1 MHALLYRRIP
11 FLRLLPRWVLLG
23 SVFLMTSAAT
33 AQPLDVRRVTLEEAL
48 DLFAQNNLELLLARS
63 RSTEMTALAWQASAH
78 PNPSAIVTHEP
89 LWREGESYSETY
101 VNLSQRIEW
110 PGLRKA
116 RVGAARQLAE
126 AAEANLQ
133 ADSLR
138 LAYEVAKAYTEAAA
152 AEERTVVL
160 DAVTNLFRRA
170 DQSSQAM
177 LVEGEV
183 SGFSLRRLRVER
195 ARYENRLALSE
206 LDVLNARRH
215 LTLLVL
221 PESDD
226 MLVAPAQAEQG
237 ISPQLT
243 LETVMV
249 RAQARRAEL
258 RSTRAEVASAQ
269 ARVQQARKERL
280 PEPTVTA
287 GYKQQSDGYSGVFLG
302 LAAPLPVFD
311 RNRGAIEVRQARLH
325 AAETRFLLAERQIE
339 NDVRRA
345 YDRYNSLV
353 EQLGLIAGELLSEAD
368 ALLHAAR
375 IGYAEGEMSLI
386 ELLDAAE
393 AYRDARISTI
403 DLQAGLQIAYYDL
416 LRASGG
422 SSFE

>member
-11 FLRLLPRWVLLG
+11 FLRLLPFWVLLG
-23 SVFLMTSAAT
+23 SVCLMTSTAT

-48 DLFAQNNLELLLARS
+48 DLFAQNSLELLLARS
-63 RSTEMTALAWQASAH
+63 RTTEMAALARQASAY

-89 LWREGESYSETY
+89 LWGEGESYSETY
-101 VNLSQRIEW
+101 LNLSQRLEW

-116 RVGAARQLAE
+116 RVSAAKQLAE

-138 LAYEVAKAYTEAAA
+138 LAYEVAKVYTEAAA

-195 ARYENRLALSE
+195 ARYENRFALSE
-206 LDVLNARRH
+206 LDAQNARRR
-215 LTLLVL
+215 LTILVL
-221 PESDD
+221 PDD
-226 MLVAPAQAEQG
+226 DNVLVAPAEGMQNVP
-237 ISPQLT
+237 SRLT
-243 LETVMV
+243 LEAVLE
-249 RAQARRAEL
+249 RARAHRAEL
-258 RSTRAEVASAQ
+258 RSARAEVASAQ
-269 ARVQQARKERL
+269 AGLRMVRQERV

-287 GYKQQSDGYSGVFLG
+287 GYKRQSDGFSGVFLG

-311 RNRGAIEVRQARLH
+311 RNQGAIEAQEARLH
-325 AAETRFLLAERQIE
+325 AAETRLLLAERQIE

-345 YDRYNSLV
+345 YEMYTSLV
-353 EQLGLIAGELLSEAD
+353 ERSGLIAGELLGEAD

-375 IGYAEGEMSLI
+375 VGYAEGEMSLI

-403 DLQAGLQIAYYDL
+403 DLQANLQVAYYDL

>member
-1 MHALLYRRIP
+1 M
-11 FLRLLPRWVLLG
+11 PRWVLLG
-23 SVFLMTSAAT
+23 SVCLMTSAAT

-48 DLFAQNNLELLLARS
+48 DLFAQNSLELLLARS
-63 RSTEMTALAWQASAH
+63 RSTEMAALAWQASAY
-78 PNPSAIVTHEP
+78 PNPSAIITHEP
-89 LWREGESYSETY
+89 LWKEGESYSETY
-101 VNLSQRIEW
+101 LNLSQRLEW
-110 PGLRKA
+110 PGLRRA

-126 AAEANLQ
+126 AAEAHLQ

-195 ARYENRLALSE
+195 ARYENRFALSE
-206 LDVLNARRH
+206 LDAQNARRR
-215 LTLLVL
+215 LTMLVL
-221 PESDD
+221 PDD
-226 MLVAPAQAEQG
+226 DNVLVAPAEGMQNAP
-237 ISPQLT
+237 SRLT
-243 LETVMV
+243 LEAVLE
-249 RAQARRAEL
+249 RARAHRAEL
-258 RSTRAEVASAQ
+258 RSARAEVASAQ
-269 ARVQQARKERL
+269 AGLRMVRQERV

-287 GYKQQSDGYSGVFLG
+287 GYKRQSDGFSGVFLG

-311 RNRGAIEVRQARLH
+311 RNRGAIEAQEARLY
-325 AAETRFLLAERQIE
+325 AAETRLLLAERQIE

-345 YDRYNSLV
+345 YEMYTSLV
-353 EQLGLIAGELLSEAD
+353 ERSGLIAGELLGEAD
-368 ALLHAAR
+368 ALLQAAR
-375 IGYAEGEMSLI
+375 VGYAEGEMSLI

-403 DLQAGLQIAYYDL
+403 DLQANLQVAYYDL

>member
-1 MHALLYRRIP
+1 M
-11 FLRLLPRWVLLG
+11 
-23 SVFLMTSAAT
+23 AA
-33 AQPLDVRRVTLEEAL
+33 
-48 DLFAQNNLELLLARS
+48 LAR
-63 RSTEMTALAWQASAH
+63 QASAY
-78 PNPSAIVTHEP
+78 PNPSTIVTHEP
-89 LWREGESYSETY
+89 LWKEGESYSETY
-101 VNLSQRIEW
+101 LNFSQRLEW

-116 RVGAARQLAE
+116 RVGAAKQLAE

-195 ARYENRLALSE
+195 ARYENRFALSE
-206 LDVLNARRH
+206 LDAQNARRR
-215 LTLLVL
+215 LTMLVL
-221 PESDD
+221 PDND
-226 MLVAPAQAEQG
+226 NVLVAPAEGMQNVP
-237 ISPQLT
+237 SRLT
-243 LETVMV
+243 LEAVLE
-249 RAQARRAEL
+249 RARAHRAEL
-258 RSTRAEVASAQ
+258 RSARAEVASAQ
-269 ARVQQARKERL
+269 AALRMVRQERV

-287 GYKQQSDGYSGVFLG
+287 GYKRQSDGFSGVFLG

-311 RNRGAIEVRQARLH
+311 RNRGAIEAQEARLH
-325 AAETRFLLAERQIE
+325 AAETRLLLAERQIE

-345 YDRYNSLV
+345 YEMYTSLV
-353 EQLGLIAGELLSEAD
+353 ERSGLIAGELLGEAD

-375 IGYAEGEMSLI
+375 VGYAEGEMSLI

-403 DLQAGLQIAYYDL
+403 DLQANLQVAYYDL